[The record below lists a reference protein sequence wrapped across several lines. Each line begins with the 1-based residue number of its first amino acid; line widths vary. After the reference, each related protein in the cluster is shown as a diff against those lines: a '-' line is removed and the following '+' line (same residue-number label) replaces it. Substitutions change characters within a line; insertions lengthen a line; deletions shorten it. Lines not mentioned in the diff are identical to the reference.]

1 MEVKQE
7 GIVFGL
13 IWFVLFSE
21 SALIQKKGRFCVF
34 FFSFYGMKVLEEVQ
48 HDIVALCFGFPLYF
62 LQKNRRLFL
71 FLCKRLIFPSTPL
84 LFLLKEHRKVFV
96 LAYSD

>member
-13 IWFVLFSE
+13 IWFALFSE
-21 SALIQKKGRFCVF
+21 SALMQKKKRRFRLF

-48 HDIVALCFGFPLYF
+48 CDIVALCFGFPL
-62 LQKNRRLFL
+62 
-71 FLCKRLIFPSTPL
+71 
-84 LFLLKEHRKVFV
+84 
-96 LAYSD
+96 

>member
-21 SALIQKKGRFCVF
+21 SALIHKKGRLCVF
-34 FFSFYGMKVLEEVQ
+34 AFSFYAMKVLEEVK
-48 HDIVALCFGFPLYF
+48 HDIAALCLGSPFIFT
-62 LQKNRRLFL
+62 KSRRLFP
-71 FLCKRLIFPSTPL
+71 FPYKRLIFPSTPL